1 MPIPFAAISAGIG
14 LVSSVDQFF
23 SSRKSQKDAEE
34 ALNNFRRQEL
44 INPYEDIQIS
54 RLKSEQQTDA
64 NLSNMATSV
73 DALQRTGARGVLAG
87 IPRLSENNILL
98 QNQISQ
104 DLEQQDVNRSMLIA
118 QGEERIRQVR
128 EARELGAI
136 QGLGNQAQVGRQ
148 DAASATTNFAT
159 SLLALGD
166 SQRKNGV
173 PVFDSKNTSFD
184 QAQSNGFKSSLGSND
199 SFLTGGINSFPKIGS
214 SNSFLTGGLDSFPK
228 IDDTE
233 ESLNPAF
240 NLDSSYKSMRL

>member
-1 MPIPFAAISAGIG
+1 MPIPFAAIGAGLG

-87 IPRLSENNILL
+87 LPMLNDATTFLQGKISE
-98 QNQISQ
+98 

-166 SQRKNGV
+166 SGRKNEVSLFG
-173 PVFDSKNTSFD
+173 DEDTSFD
-184 QAQSNGFKSSLGSND
+184 QAQGNNFLGALGSER
-199 SFLTGGINSFPKIGS
+199 SFIPKGGINK
-214 SNSFLTGGLDSFPK
+214 FLYT
-228 IDDTE
+228 
-233 ESLNPAF
+233 N
-240 NLDSSYKSMRL
+240 